1 MALAQ
6 ELLTLGLSNKEADVY
21 LSALQ
26 LGYASVFDISK
37 KASINRTTTYT
48 HIKNLISR
56 GLISVVER
64 YGKLCYVAEKPV
76 KLRMIHEQQEQ
87 DIIRRRE
94 VLEDIMPELE
104 SLYNL
109 AKEKPTVKFYEH
121 TPGNLKLIRKE
132 VASLRAKEMYNIFNY
147 ECYHSYINKKHVQSI
162 LENVENFKVIYI
174 SSTGIIDPISRRLQE
189 NEKFKLRSLSSENF
203 GDLCEILI
211 AGDRVYISRESD
223 SLIIR
228 DKLFSQTLI
237 LLFSA
242 LWGSASKT

>member
-1 MALAQ
+1 MALTQ

-26 LGYASVFDISK
+26 LGYASVQDISK
-37 KASINRTTTYT
+37 KASINRTTAYT

-64 YGKLCYVAEKPV
+64 YGKLCYIAEKPM
-76 KLRMIHEQQEQ
+76 KLRAIHEQQEKEVK
-87 DIIRRRE
+87 RRRD

-109 AKEKPTVKFYEH
+109 AKEKPTVKYYEH
-121 TPGNLKLIRKE
+121 TPENIKLMRKE
-132 VASLRAKEMYNIFNY
+132 VSDLRAKEMYNIFNY
-147 ECYHSYINKKHVQSI
+147 ERYHQYINKKHVQSI
-162 LENVENFKVIYI
+162 LDNVENFKVIYI
-174 SSTGIIDPISRRLQE
+174 SNTGIIDPISRRLQE
-189 NEKFKLRSLSSENF
+189 NRNFKLRCLSSEKF
-203 GDLCEILI
+203 GILCEILI
-211 AGDRVYISRESD
+211 AKDRVYIARDND

-228 DKLFSQTLI
+228 DKLFSQTLT

-242 LWGSASKT
+242 LWGLAEKA